1 MQSQSQVS
9 SAPCSSWVDCRSVG
23 KASRAFL
30 HEDLEGKIADS
41 RESGRRETDCRERL
55 AFSDGLKEPDR
66 EEDDGA
72 HHFQHA
78 SYCNS
83 NQAEWQQK
91 KPHNRV
97 KHQRQ
102 QSQRPAQNQQ
112 NAPQQKLDHGF
123 RVSSTFIYGRA
134 MTPVPPPRSF
144 FLTLARAASSFSR
157 SRSILARSFSGIAK
171 IGRASCR
178 G

>member
-1 MQSQSQVS
+1 MQSQNQVS

-30 HEDLEGKIADS
+30 
-41 RESGRRETDCRERL
+41 RE
-55 AFSDGLKEPDR
+55 DR

-83 NQAEWQQK
+83 NQTEGQQK
-91 KPHNRV
+91 QPHNRI

-112 NAPQQKLDHGF
+112 NTPQQKLDHCF
-123 RVSSTFIYGRA
+123 SVSSTFLYGRA
-134 MTPVPPPRSF
+134 MTPVPASAYF
-144 FLTLARAASSFSR
+144 FLTLARAASSFFR
-157 SRSILARSFSGIAK
+157 SRCILARSFSGIASMALVRL
-171 IGRASCR
+171 GSFS
-178 G
+178 